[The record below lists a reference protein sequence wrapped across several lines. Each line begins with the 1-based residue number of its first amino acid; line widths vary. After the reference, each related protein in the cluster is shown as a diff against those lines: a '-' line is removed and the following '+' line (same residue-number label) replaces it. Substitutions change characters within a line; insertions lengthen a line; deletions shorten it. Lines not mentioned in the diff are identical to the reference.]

1 MQTLDT
7 FTSLFAI
14 IGGLALFMYAMTV
27 LRGVLGKISG
37 SRVTKILEKVS
48 NNPVKGMAAG
58 TAATVMTQSSSI
70 TVLTLIG
77 FVNAGLMTFR
87 QSLNVMLGS
96 EIGTTVVAQLISFRI
111 GLSFWPLMAIGFFL
125 HMFAKTEKPKLLGES
140 IFSFGLVFFAMDLM
154 TTYAAPFASDPL
166 FANLI
171 MLFGTSPII
180 GVLVGTL
187 IAGITQS
194 SAATV
199 GLVIALGRV
208 GAIDLPTGIALILGA
223 NIGTCFLE
231 LAAGVGATSPAK
243 RTALAQTLINVVGVI
258 VILPFVGPFASVV
271 QLTDAD
277 LSRQLANA
285 HTLFNVTV
293 SFVLIPLVGGLAT
306 LCERLIPDKEGEVVG
321 RHLFDEDMLYYPQ
334 AALMEAEREI
344 VLTAERALEMIR
356 SSHAALL
363 GPDMEAA
370 RKTLHLEDIVDG
382 SRRETEKF
390 IDKIRE
396 DRLNEKS
403 ALWRMRLLSMLVD
416 IERVGDL
423 AVNIAEFALE
433 KENSGVIFSQAGVSE
448 LQRLF
453 MLVEETYAA
462 AVESVKVK
470 SRDKAKEAER
480 LEDQV
485 DLMEREL
492 KAGHLARMQAGVCM
506 PEADTVFVE
515 TVRCLERISDH
526 ADNMAMDLLA
536 GYQA

>member
-1 MQTLDT
+1 MQAINLAS
-7 FTSLFAI
+7 SLFGT

-27 LRGVLGKISG
+27 LRGTLGKVSG
-37 SRVTKILEKVS
+37 ARVTKILEKVS

-58 TAATVMTQSSSI
+58 TVATVMTQSSSI

-96 EIGTTVVAQLISFRI
+96 EIGTTVVAQMVSFKI
-111 GLSFWPLMAIGFFL
+111 GEFFWPLIFIGFFL
-125 HMFAKTEKPKLLGES
+125 HMFARSERFKLVGEMV
-140 IFSFGLVFFAMDLM
+140 FSFGLVFFAMYLM
-154 TTYAAPFASDPL
+154 TQSAEKLMLDPL
-166 FANLI
+166 FPNI
-171 MLFGTSPII
+171 MMMVGTNPII

-194 SAATV
+194 SAATA
-199 GLVIALGRV
+199 GLVIAFGSAGL
-208 GAIDLPTGIALILGA
+208 IDLPTAIALILGA

-231 LAAGVGATSPAK
+231 LAAAVGATSPAK
-243 RTALAQTLINVVGVI
+243 RTALAQTLINVIGVS
-258 VILPFVGPFASVV
+258 VVLPFIGPFTGVV
-271 QLTDAD
+271 ALTDVD
-277 LSRQLANA
+277 ISRQIANA

-293 SFVLIPLVGGLAT
+293 SFALIPLVGGLAT
-306 LCERLIPDKEGEVVG
+306 LCERLVPDKEGEVVG

-334 AALMEAEREI
+334 AALIEAEREL
-344 VLTAERALEMIR
+344 VLTAERALEMIQ
-356 SSHAALL
+356 SSRAALL

-370 RKTLHLEDIVDG
+370 RRTLHLEDIVDG

-403 ALWRMRLLSMLVD
+403 VEWRLRLLSMLVD

-433 KENSGVIFSQAGVSE
+433 KENSGIIFSQAGATE

-453 MLVEETYAA
+453 MLVEETYAT

-492 KAGHLARMQAGVCM
+492 KAGHLARMEAGICM

-526 ADNMAMDLLA
+526 ADNMACDLLA